1 MINCEQAS
9 TICNKKQYQE
19 ASILEQI
26 KLGLHLMF
34 CKACSSFSSKNRKL
48 TILCNKA
55 DLQLLSEQ
63 EKTKMKETIERSS

>member
-26 KLGLHLMF
+26 KLSLHLMF
-34 CKACSSFSSKNRKL
+34 CKACSSFSRKNRKL

-55 DLQLLSEQ
+55 DLQILSEQ
-63 EKTKMKETIERSS
+63 EKIKMKETIERSS

>member
-19 ASILEQI
+19 ASLLEQI
-26 KLGLHLMF
+26 KLSLHLMF
-34 CKACSSFSSKNRKL
+34 CKACSSFSRKNRKL

-55 DLQLLSEQ
+55 DLQILSEQ
-63 EKTKMKETIERSS
+63 EKIKMKETIERSS

>member
-26 KLGLHLMF
+26 KLSLHLMF
-34 CKACSSFSSKNRKL
+34 CKACSSFSRKNRKL

-63 EKTKMKETIERSS
+63 EKIKMKEAIESSS